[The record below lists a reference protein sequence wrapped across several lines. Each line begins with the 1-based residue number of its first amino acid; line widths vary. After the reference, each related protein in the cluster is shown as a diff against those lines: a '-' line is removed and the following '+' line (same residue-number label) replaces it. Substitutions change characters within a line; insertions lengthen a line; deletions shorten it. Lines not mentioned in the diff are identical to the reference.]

1 MATFVLSKKLVHSTR
16 IESVRGVHAR
26 AARENVTAAKMPSK
40 PTTPKTAPSANHQ
53 AIRLT
58 YPEAPAAEVYRFAAA
73 RKTPKDALKLYG
85 NYLRWRQGNGSAERL
100 QNAARAVP
108 ANFATLGGWTSRG
121 DQVVLVE
128 GARYTKK
135 IGVDA
140 YVARVCCLLDE
151 TLEDNCDR
159 RAVVLVDARPGCGE
173 GWTNRPASEAM
184 PFFRALAALIPDMYP
199 ERLRRII
206 IYPLPGWAAM
216 LIKVVRSML
225 DPVTKAK
232 IKVVKGDDG
241 KDAPCPVGLCA
252 YDLTQDQIPAHA
264 RRRHRKLP
272 ADPTSPKPRGTPRRR
287 PSLDGSPA
295 VWVPNDAEVDD
306 SAVLLSSPT
315 KRPFVVRMESGEVAE
330 VPRVRPRDMG
340 TPEC

>member
-1 MATFVLSKKLVHSTR
+1 MH
-16 IESVRGVHAR
+16 
-26 AARENVTAAKMPSK
+26 SK
-40 PTTPKTAPSANHQ
+40 PTTPRTAPSANLS
-53 AIRLT
+53 ALRLT

-85 NYLRWRQGNGSAERL
+85 NNLRWRQGNGSAERL
-100 QNAARAVP
+100 QNAARTVP
-108 ANFATLGGWTSRG
+108 AHFATLGGRTSRG

-128 GARYTKK
+128 SARYTKK

-184 PFFRALAALIPDMYP
+184 PFFRALAALIPDLYP

-216 LIKVVRSML
+216 LIKVVQSML

-232 IKVVKGDDG
+232 IKVVKGDAS

-272 ADPTSPKPRGTPRRR
+272 ADPTSPKPHGTPRRR
-287 PSLDGSPA
+287 PSLDGCPA
-295 VWVPNDAEVDD
+295 VWVPTSDATAGRAGRPDRQPSLDATSDD
-306 SAVLLSSPT
+306 AAVLLSSPT

-340 TPEC
+340 APEC